1 MRILKSGNGNKNKE
15 FINFSKQRL
24 YPIHRFQNRPFSL
37 VISQPHDKG
46 KFCLPSIL
54 ANSIHNTPHLVNDLM
69 GWERKGEVLMD
80 NIVDPILQPRPSSV
94 DKNTKVVFMYTQF
107 NRRFIVLKEVW
118 RFNRGLSNQ
127 FMCGSPH
134 EYNQKVK
141 YIRV

>member
-1 MRILKSGNGNKNKE
+1 
-15 FINFSKQRL
+15 
-24 YPIHRFQNRPFSL
+24 
-37 VISQPHDKG
+37 
-46 KFCLPSIL
+46 
-54 ANSIHNTPHLVNDLM
+54 M